1 MLHVNFISIKNGKLL
16 LKYIFPT
23 ILYLL
28 ALASVGY
35 PNEKK
40 IKQVNNSSVSGI
52 IFTKFKLDIE
62 SKGEGCG
69 KGRCLM
75 GRDLLSSL
83 SCHCFT
89 QMLNYSF
96 SWF

>member
-40 IKQVNNSSVSGI
+40 NKTG
-52 IFTKFKLDIE
+52 
-62 SKGEGCG
+62 
-69 KGRCLM
+69 
-75 GRDLLSSL
+75 
-83 SCHCFT
+83 
-89 QMLNYSF
+89 
-96 SWF
+96 